1 MTYTPEIG
9 TARVPLVEPEDM
21 LDDGEVPSGFFAVFN
36 PRDESLFP
44 TIYQNRDLAAS
55 VARKLNDIDE
65 GAEWGTIPYKGHVM
79 ESFDEKPT
87 RRPYLDWDAYLDH

>member
-1 MTYTPEIG
+1 MTSTVRIE
-9 TARVPLVEPEDM
+9 LVEPAEM
-21 LDDGEVPSGFFAVFN
+21 YDDGVPPSGFYAVFN

-44 TIYQNRDLAAS
+44 TIYENRELAAS

-65 GAEWGTIPYKGHVM
+65 YAEWGTIPYKGHVM
-79 ESFDEKPT
+79 ETFSEAPT